1 MGLFNGEANHPTH
14 FKSAWR
20 DVHTPLTTIMMDLG
34 IADIDR
40 QTLHVCFYR
49 MKGSAWQTSA
59 RVLATIGDI
68 R

>member
-49 MKGSAWQTSA
+49 MKGSA
-59 RVLATIGDI
+59 
-68 R
+68 